1 MTTNTTFN
9 TIFIPSILKDIPYSI
24 GKNAEHN
31 SQIIS
36 LSSSNDL
43 WFHLDNYPSAHVI
56 LHIPDGILLN
66 KKNKHKQKR
75 KMDRKTKN
83 AFFVFRP
90 IFRFCLCLFFVFRY
104 LHLFI
109 FFNTDERASKWWA
122 LRSDTNSDRHIL
134 MLGE

>member
-31 SQIIS
+31 SEIIS

-43 WFHLDNYPSAHVI
+43 WFHLDNSPSAHVI

-66 KKNKHKQKR
+66 KKNKHKIVVQGALLCKANSS
-75 KMDRKTKN
+75 KKSDKNVSVCYAFIKHVHLTDIPGQVILSEKKT
-83 AFFVFRP
+83 
-90 IFRFCLCLFFVFRY
+90 I
-104 LHLFI
+104 I
-109 FFNTDERASKWWA
+109 
-122 LRSDTNSDRHIL
+122 I
-134 MLGE
+134 